1 MVCGIDTNILALDG
15 LKKTLEKQVKSLS
28 KAPRGMAANL
38 GSLKSVV
45 SKEMKAI
52 VKKLDETLPGL
63 AGLIPKATL
72 QGDMTALLGMISNPA
87 GFASQAAS
95 IVSKYGTVPGVDI
108 AGLASSILSGNIS
121 ADTICKFIPN
131 VEIDALNN
139 VIKKGVIPVPPAK
152 EVEALVKIFDGLKQA
167 DAKKVFD
174 NAYSSLVKG
183 ADLVKRAGDGLA
195 IAKLADSV
203 SSAKCP
209 GGIMAAM
216 GQTLKQTLSG
226 TPMPPEIIKAMEG
239 APGSLTLACG
249 SADLEEKLN
258 KFQEMIQKE
267 TPKILKI
274 VNKAGEEINDKF
286 GEMSGV
292 LANFPV
298 AEMQASLTTGLT
310 AFQANFSATE
320 ADEGGGG
327 SGGGTVDG
335 GDEDGTA
342 ATVSG
347 DADTSGA

>member
-15 LKKTLEKQVKSLS
+15 LKETLEKQVKSLS

-216 GQTLKQTLSG
+216 GQTFQTTFG
-226 TPMPPEIIKAMEG
+226 TAMPPEIIKAMEG

-267 TPKILKI
+267 QPKLLATLDSAGDI
-274 VNKAGEEINDKF
+274 VKDQL